1 MYSDNEIIIIL
12 FIYYY
17 ITRYNYENFDV
28 SSNNINHE
36 ELNYDILIKLQ
47 KDINY
52 IKKYIENII

>member
-1 MYSDNEIIIIL
+1 LYSDNEIIIIL

-17 ITRYNYENFDV
+17 ITIYNYENFDV